1 MAKADAPVV
10 TFDDDDEPDEQPVA
24 EDDIEIV
31 AGDPNAPPAAESK
44 KSYEDL
50 VAEIQAERAAKE
62 ALAARVDPVAALQ
75 STLKEALAGREA
87 TPATPQQAPGEN
99 DEDFSKRLKESFF
112 EDPVSH
118 LDKWGMRKLAPILNQ
133 QASMTQALLR
143 RDIERDPKWGG
154 TYSRYKG
161 EVDKI
166 VASRGDR
173 YTNPDIYQEAVR
185 SIAASHI
192 DELVAEA
199 VAKATAPKSASTPA
213 PAYSEATA
221 RPRAAGPRQVVMTE
235 ADIKWARDNGV
246 DPKDY
251 YRSKYGR

>member
-1 MAKADAPVV
+1 MARDTVPVV
-10 TFDDDDEPDEQPVA
+10 TFDDDEPDEQPAV

-31 AGDPNAPPAAESK
+31 AGDPSAPLAAKQEK
-44 KSYEDL
+44 TYDDL
-50 VAEIQAERAAKE
+50 VAEIQAERATSA

-75 STLKEALAGREA
+75 STLKEALASREPE
-87 TPATPQQAPGEN
+87 PAKAQAPGES
-99 DEDFSKRLKESFF
+99 DEDFGKRLKETFF

-154 TYSRYKG
+154 TYARYKG

-173 YTNPDIYQEAVR
+173 YTNPDVYQEAVR

-192 DELVAEA
+192 DELVADA
-199 VAKATAPKSASTPA
+199 VAKATAPKPSASPP
-213 PAYSEATA
+213 PAYSETSA
-221 RPRAAGPRQVVMTE
+221 RPRSAGPRQVIVSE

-246 DPKDY
+246 DIKDY
-251 YRSKYGR
+251 YRAKYAK